1 VCAVLETY
9 RYNLYGTIVSAPLFY
24 GVTIDLSLIFR
35 LYIFVPKIP
44 HNKAISERCTFLY
57 LLVA

>member
-1 VCAVLETY
+1 MYDVCAVLETY

-35 LYIFVPKIP
+35 LYIFVPILSKQNYCMP
-44 HNKAISERCTFLY
+44 LLY
-57 LLVA
+57 